1 MLKKKKGV
9 TSRVVYNTDYYKAK
23 TMLLDPWFIEKIAW
37 LKKRFKEVGCPLPP
51 RGFKKYKQYLKWRDK
66 YWEKRIEIAKSKE
79 FISKKKEMAG
89 KDGKMSREEFDRLEA
104 FEKDYLPPLYGAVIG
119 EILEHHKIQRDNG
132 KFRDFVEWYI
142 FLNRKDFLSPIMRVN
157 MTRDPKTG
165 EKKMFVQI
173 FEYTKK
179 EDLVNNW
186 DFIADMQKHLPGYI
200 GKSKQWESFDRD
212 FEVYSLYK
220 KLREEKENDNNFTFN
235 LDTEIYVQLHHKYK
249 ELTVNNIRD
258 IISRTAK
265 RLSESMLK

>member
-1 MLKKKKGV
+1 
-9 TSRVVYNTDYYKAK
+9 
-23 TMLLDPWFIEKIAW
+23 
-37 LKKRFKEVGCPLPP
+37 
-51 RGFKKYKQYLKWRDK
+51 
-66 YWEKRIEIAKSKE
+66 
-79 FISKKKEMAG
+79 
-89 KDGKMSREEFDRLEA
+89 
-104 FEKDYLPPLYGAVIG
+104 
-119 EILEHHKIQRDNG
+119 LEHHKIPRDDS

-186 DFIADMQKHLPGYI
+186 DFIADMQKYLPGYI